1 MKLRRLFPILVC
13 FLILSASVF
22 AQDWT
27 QWRGPN
33 RDGKV
38 TGATLPQTWP
48 ATLKEEWRVTVGI
61 GHATP
66 VVSDGRIYVFAR
78 QGEEEVLLS
87 LDAATGKEIWRS
99 AQPIS
104 YQMHPAATGHG
115 KGPKSTPIVS
125 KGNVYTFGITGVL
138 SCHDAKTGKLKW
150 RETGKQFPNTSPLFG
165 AAMSPVIDNGL
176 VIAHLGGHDK
186 GALTA
191 FDSETGAVKW
201 SNDLDGP
208 AYASPMIVTLAGT
221 RQVVNHT
228 QKEFV
233 GVDAATGKLLWRLPA
248 KSEYEENA
256 ITTVP
261 YKDMLIFSREGM
273 GLTAIRL
280 EKENGQL
287 VPHEVWSNK
296 EQQLYLSSP
305 VLQGNTLYGMSSM
318 KKGQFFALDANTG
331 KILWL
336 SEGRMGENAAL
347 LNLNDKA
354 ILALTNDA
362 KLIVLPANAK
372 TYAPVVSYSIAK
384 SPTWAHPVVVGK
396 RIFIKDETTLA
407 SYSLL

>member
-1 MKLRRLFPILVC
+1 MNSTRLSTL
-13 FLILSASVF
+13 LICSTLLSSIAV

-33 RDGKV
+33 RDGRV
-38 TGATLPQTWP
+38 TGASLPQNWP

-78 QGEEEVLLS
+78 QGEEEVLLC
-87 LDAATGKEIWRS
+87 LDAASGKEIWRS
-99 AQPIS
+99 AQPID
-104 YQMHPAATGHG
+104 YQMHPAAMGHG
-115 KGPKSTPIVS
+115 KGPKSTPLVN
-125 KGNVYTFGITGVL
+125 KGNVYTFGITGVI

-150 RETGKQFPNTSPLFG
+150 RELSKQFPNTSPLFG
-165 AAMSPVIDNGL
+165 TAMSPVIDNGL
-176 VIAHLGGHDK
+176 LIAHLGGHDK

-201 SNDLDGP
+201 SNEVDGP
-208 AYASPMIVTLAGT
+208 AYASPMIVTLAGV

-248 KSEYEENA
+248 KSEYEENS
-256 ITTVP
+256 ITTIP
-261 YKDMLIFSREGM
+261 YKDTLIFSREGM

-280 EKENGQL
+280 EKENGQI
-287 VPHEVWSNK
+287 VPREVWGNK

-305 VLQGNTLYGMSSM
+305 VLQGNTLYGMSAM
-318 KKGQFFALDANTG
+318 KKGQFFALDADTG
-331 KILWL
+331 KMLWL
-336 SEGRMGENAAL
+336 SEGRMGENAAI

-354 ILALTNDA
+354 ILMLTNDA
-362 KLIVLPANAK
+362 KLIVLPAGAK
-372 TYAPVVSYSIAK
+372 AYAPVASYTVAK

-407 SYSLL
+407 VYSML